1 MARTQSYKARHKAE
15 RRRVLDVV
23 RGLLRLAG
31 AGDKTAEEV
40 TVR

>member
-1 MARTQSYKARHKAE
+1 MARTQSYMPRHKAE
-15 RRRVLDVV
+15 RRRLVDVV

-40 TVR
+40 AA